1 MQTIIIAPVI
11 PQPPTPPIIP
21 SVKEVVIYNAVSTEK
36 ASDNYFRIENT
47 DENQPITLLIFD
59 EMGLKVYESNHY
71 QQNGEYFIGYPN
83 IKGMIGS
90 KRLAGTYF
98 YVVTYY
104 FKGQQETKKG
114 FLYVR

>member
-1 MQTIIIAPVI
+1 
-11 PQPPTPPIIP
+11 
-21 SVKEVVIYNAVSTEK
+21 
-36 ASDNYFRIENT
+36 
-47 DENQPITLLIFD
+47 
-59 EMGLKVYESNHY
+59 MGLKVYESNHY
-71 QQNGEYFIGYPN
+71 QQKGEYFRGYPN
-83 IKGMIGS
+83 VRGVIGS